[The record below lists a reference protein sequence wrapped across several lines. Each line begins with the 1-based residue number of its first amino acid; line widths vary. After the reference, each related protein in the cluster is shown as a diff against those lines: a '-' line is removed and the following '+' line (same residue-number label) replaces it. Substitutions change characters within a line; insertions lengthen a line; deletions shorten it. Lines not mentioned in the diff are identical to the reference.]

1 MPFFVAALLGALIQ
15 AAGTIVGKVLISLGM
30 GYFVFTGIDVSITFA
45 RDFLLTKVSG
55 LPTQAIAAAGAMKV
69 GVCISILTSALVAR
83 MTLQGLT
90 GGTLRRLVV
99 KS

>member
-15 AAGTIVGKVLISLGM
+15 AVGKVLISLGM

-90 GGTLRRLVV
+90 GGTLRRMVI